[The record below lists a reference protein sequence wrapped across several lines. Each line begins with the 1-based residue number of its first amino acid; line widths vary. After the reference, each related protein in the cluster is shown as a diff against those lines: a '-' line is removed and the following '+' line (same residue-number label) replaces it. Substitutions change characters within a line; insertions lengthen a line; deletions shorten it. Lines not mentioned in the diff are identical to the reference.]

1 MIASLAGYAVRAAVA
16 ELKSRWTTL
25 CSAPPAWF
33 GIFAQLYLCSLLLH
47 YGKRWR
53 EPDVTVA
60 VLFLVVWS
68 AARPRRIEP
77 LIIAQVLVLTTTL
90 VDYPR
95 IANHAALQMFV
106 ALYLIVMVGAALL
119 RRRSIPFPHIASA
132 LRGVAIVVYFYVG
145 FHKLNTGFLDPASSC
160 ANWYH
165 AKLFRSAFD
174 YTGSI
179 QDVLPR
185 IVYEWSPWIVV
196 ATELLT
202 FVLLLHRRT
211 RLAGLCTAIP
221 LHLYVSLSGFVD
233 FSSMMHSLMF
243 LFLPAVVADS
253 TSVKRV
259 LSGYRV
265 GAVGIA
271 IVSFYMIEQW
281 SSGIGA
287 IRTVQGVAYD
297 LAVIAAVAVIIV
309 TLRQHRSTVVDNA
322 EPVVPVNRGRF
333 MYRMQNGVLPALIFV
348 WGAFPYIG
356 LSSYGSLTM
365 FSNLVTAPAYENH
378 LLVHPDATDLFGL
391 QRDLVQVIDMEQR
404 LARNFRHSPIGEL
417 VTRSEIGYQVRR
429 TMRDHDQP
437 LMAFLL
443 ENGEPTFYEDLRQS
457 HYAAWPFA
465 TRWLFFREIDPV
477 GEAKCRW

>member
-1 MIASLAGYAVRAAVA
+1 M
-16 ELKSRWTTL
+16 
-25 CSAPPAWF
+25 CCDPPAWF
-33 GIFAQLYLCSLLLH
+33 GVFAQLYLCSLLLH

-77 LIIAQVLVLTTTL
+77 LIIAQVLVLTTTV

-95 IANHAALQMFV
+95 IANHAALQMFI
-106 ALYLIVMVGAALL
+106 ALYLIVIVGGALL
-119 RRRSIPFPHIASA
+119 RRRTIPYAHIASA
-132 LRGVAIVVYFYVG
+132 LRGVVMVVYFYVG
-145 FHKLNTGFLDPASSC
+145 FHKLNSGFLDPASSC

-165 AKLFRSAFD
+165 AKLLRSAFD
-174 YTGSI
+174 YTGAI
-179 QDVLPR
+179 QDALPR
-185 IVYEWSPWIVV
+185 IVYEWSPWFVV

-202 FVLLLHRRT
+202 FALLLHRRT
-211 RLAGLCTAIP
+211 RLAGLCTALP
-221 LHLYVSLSGFVD
+221 VHLYVSLSGFVD

-243 LFLPAVVADS
+243 LFLPAVAADS
-253 TSVKRV
+253 ASVKRA

-265 GAVGIA
+265 GALGIA
-271 IVSFYMIEQW
+271 IVTFYMIERW
-281 SSGIGA
+281 SSDIGA
-287 IRTVQGVAYD
+287 IRTFQGIVYD
-297 LAVIAAVAVIIV
+297 LTVIAVVASIIV
-309 TLRQHRSTVVDNA
+309 ALRTRFGASSGT
-322 EPVVPVNRGRF
+322 ESVPKMDRVRPTKHMRNCVF
-333 MYRMQNGVLPALIFV
+333 PALIFV

-365 FSNLVTAPAYENH
+365 FSNLVTAPTYENH
-378 LLVHPDATDLFGL
+378 LLVDSSATDLFGL
-391 QRDLVQVIDMEQR
+391 QHELVQVIDMEQP
-404 LARNFRHSPIGEL
+404 LARNFRHSPIGDL

-443 ENGEPTFYEDLRQS
+443 EDGEPTFYEDLRES
-457 HYAAWPFA
+457 HHAAWPFS